1 MKSKEVIRSSEI
13 IEADSRPAN
22 YDQYADE
29 ILVAN
34 EKPPLWLTR
43 LPYLMVIVALGYYFH
58 VRPLNLVNMVFAVLF
73 IIWLVYTPIAKRQ
86 GWFYI
91 PL

>member
-1 MKSKEVIRSSEI
+1 MKSEEVIRSSEV
-13 IEADSRPAN
+13 IEAGSHLAD
-22 YDQYADE
+22 YDRYAGE

-34 EKPPLWLTR
+34 GKPPLWLTR
-43 LPYLMVIVALGYYFH
+43 LPYVMVIVALGYYFY
-58 VRPLNLVNMVFAVLF
+58 VRPLDPVNTIFAVLF

>member
-1 MKSKEVIRSSEI
+1 MKSEEVIRSSEV
-13 IEADSRPAN
+13 IEAGSHLAD
-22 YDQYADE
+22 YDRYAGE

-34 EKPPLWLTR
+34 GKPPLWLTR
-43 LPYLMVIVALGYYFH
+43 LPYVMVIVALGYYFYI
-58 VRPLNLVNMVFAVLF
+58 RPLDPVNTIFAVLF
-73 IIWLVYTPIAKRQ
+73 IIWLVYTPIAKRR